1 MSGTPIMLKPLSTS
15 VTEMAYGMIMKELGL
30 ENASVEERIRK
41 LLTISPDELV
51 AKTPMTVPLVPFL
64 DGDVIRSATTFKKLE
79 EGADATV
86 PGRQWCIELMMGDCK
101 HDVCLDSTLS
111 TSTFADVNSRAQY
124 TLSWEFW
131 PAKLA

>member
-1 MSGTPIMLKPLSTS
+1 MSGTPIMLKPLPIL

-30 ENASVEERIRK
+30 ENASVEERIQK

-64 DGDVIRSATTFKKLE
+64 DGDVIGSATTFKKLE

-86 PGRQWCIELMMGDCK
+86 PGRQWCTGLIMGDCK
-101 HDVCLDSTLS
+101 HDVCLSSTLS
-111 TSTFADVNSRAQY
+111 APTFANVNSRAQY

-131 PAKLA
+131 PAKLV